1 MLFRSF
7 GQLDAAKVD
16 SQGIKDRGFGEG
28 LMQMASGILSK
39 PTWAGGIGV
48 GLDALAKSGAAT
60 RKEIKEAEK
69 DARDYNFLVTK
80 AKEAHEQGQDELMYH
95 YADLAEKKRHN
106 PVMEQAALI
115 TANAHA
121 TTAAAAGDKPDMQ
134 LLKMAYDHVDKQIKE
149 SIKFKNYFESL
160 SPEDKA
166 QYIQALAL
174 QNKQIYTGM
183 QSPGKSGAPF
193 VDPNAIDAEL
203 KRRGLG

>member
-1 MLFRSF
+1 MLFRS
-7 GQLDAAKVD
+7 
-16 SQGIKDRGFGEG
+16 
-28 LMQMASGILSK
+28 
-39 PTWAGGIGV
+39 
-48 GLDALAKSGAAT
+48 
-60 RKEIKEAEK
+60 
-69 DARDYNFLVTK
+69 K

-174 QNKQIYTGM
+174 QNKHIYTGI
-183 QSPGKSGAPF
+183 QSPGKAGAPVKF
-193 VDPNAIDAEL
+193 
-203 KRRGLG
+203 LGFET